1 MMFKKYKN
9 FIILIFFVILLIVL
23 KITNIDIVKKISLI
37 NYDFYQKTLVK
48 GEVKNITIIDID
60 EKSIAA
66 IGQFPWRRDVY
77 AKILSQ
83 LNQYNPA
90 SVAFDIF
97 FSEEDKQNPKNLL
110 IELKKNNNISENI
123 EVLDTNKIFIDEIK
137 KTKAILPVVGVIK
150 KNIVINNSKPKL
162 RIISKGSNPKNYLFK
177 FNGKITSL
185 EKINNAATGIGSISL
200 LPGIDGIIRS
210 VPILLNIDDQIWPS
224 LSLESIRVS
233 NDQKNLL
240 IETND
245 TGIQSIKTRKNIFTA
260 DNNGIINIKYKDF
273 KKNNYISAIDII
285 NNNFDKNRIENKI
298 ILIGSSA
305 QGLFDIVKISNGR
318 VVPGVE
324 VHAHIINNILTD
336 DSIKKNLFTNSIE
349 NILLIIVLILLVL
362 LPSKTKPKYSIL
374 FFIGCLVTI
383 NLISIIVFYQNL
395 YIDSLYSS
403 ICGTLIFTVSLYFR
417 YLDENSIA
425 LENEKKQLV
434 LKKEREIAGEVQ
446 KKLFPVNKE
455 IEKYVFAKNTPAKDV
470 SGDYYDYYKVNDN
483 EFFFTL
489 ADVSGKGIKAG
500 ILMANAASV
509 FRSLAKMNSSLSK
522 TAMYINNQVKDSSY
536 QSMFITAVIGKINIE
551 KKEMEYVNIGHEPMM
566 VLDASFDFKY
576 LDATLPPLGMM
587 MVKNED
593 HFKTTTMDIADKTIL
608 IYTDGLTEGYINNK
622 EELTVTGFEN
632 EIKKIKS
639 TDPKEIIEHVSS
651 ILIKDL
657 NELRDDITCLGIHL
671 PN

>member
-1 MMFKKYKN
+1 MLKKYKN
-9 FIILIFFVILLIVL
+9 FIILIIFAIILAAL
-23 KITNIDIVKKISLI
+23 KVTNIDIVKKISLI
-37 NYDFYQKTLVK
+37 NYDFYQKTLIK

-77 AKILSQ
+77 AKILSN
-83 LNQYNPA
+83 LNQNSPA

-97 FSEEDKQNPKNLL
+97 FSEKDKQNPKNLL
-110 IELKKNNNISENI
+110 IELKKNNDISEDI
-123 EVLDTNKIFIDEIK
+123 EVKDTNKIFIDEIK
-137 KTKAILPVVGVIK
+137 KTKAILPIVGMTK
-150 KNIVINNSKPKL
+150 KSLVINNSKPKL

-177 FNGKITSL
+177 FKSKITSL

-200 LPGIDGIIRS
+200 LPGIDGIVRS

-240 IETND
+240 IKTND
-245 TGIQSIKTRKNIFTA
+245 NGIQSIKTRKNTFTT
-260 DNNGIINIKYKDF
+260 DNNGVINIKYKDF

-285 NNNFDKNRIENKI
+285 NNNFDKNRIENNI

-305 QGLFDIVKISNGR
+305 QGLFDIVKISNGK

-349 NILLIIVLILLVL
+349 NILLIIVLIMLILV
-362 LPSKTKPKYSIL
+362 PSKTKPKYSIL
-374 FFIGCLVTI
+374 FFIGCLITI
-383 NLISIIVFYQNL
+383 NLISVILFYQNF
-395 YIDSLYSS
+395 YVDPFYSS
-403 ICGTLIFTVSLYFR
+403 ICGTLVFTVSLYFR

-551 KKEMEYVNIGHEPMM
+551 KKEMEYVNLGHEPMM
-566 VLDASFDFKY
+566 VLDQSFNFKY

-587 MVKNED
+587 MVKNEA
-593 HFKTTTMDIADKTIL
+593 HFKTTTIDITNKTIL
-608 IYTDGLTEGYINNK
+608 IYTDGLTEGYVKNK
-622 EELTVTGFEN
+622 EELTVNGFEN
-632 EIKKIKS
+632 EIKKINS
-639 TDPKEIIEHVSS
+639 TDPKKIIEHVSD
-651 ILIKDL
+651 ILTKDL
-657 NELRDDITCLGIHL
+657 NELRDDITCLGINL
-671 PN
+671 TK